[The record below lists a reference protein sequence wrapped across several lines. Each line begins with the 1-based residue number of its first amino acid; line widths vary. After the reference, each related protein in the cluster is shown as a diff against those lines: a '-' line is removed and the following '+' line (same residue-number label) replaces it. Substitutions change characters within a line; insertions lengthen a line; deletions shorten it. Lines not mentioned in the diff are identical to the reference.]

1 MSSPLQIYRVYSFD
15 LARKS
20 VDADF
25 IKAIDDDA
33 AIAAVEAEGSG
44 NKCEIWLGRR
54 LVAQIDGERRQA

>member
-1 MSSPLQIYRVYSFD
+1 MSTPLQVYRVYSFD

-25 IKAIDDDA
+25 IKAADDDA
-33 AIAAVEAEGSG
+33 AIAAVEADGFGS
-44 NKCEIWLGRR
+44 KCEIWLGRR